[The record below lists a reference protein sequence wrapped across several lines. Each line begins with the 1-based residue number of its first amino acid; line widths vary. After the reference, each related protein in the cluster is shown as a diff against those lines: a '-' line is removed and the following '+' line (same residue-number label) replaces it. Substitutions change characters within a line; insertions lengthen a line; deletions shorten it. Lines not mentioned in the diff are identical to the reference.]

1 MPKLSGSFL
10 LPLFVQQ
17 RNSALVPQ
25 PITPSPRMTYREA
38 IEELETILR
47 ALETDAVDVDDLT
60 TRVERSAELIRLCR
74 HKLRHAEASLDRV
87 FDSLDEDEEDEED
100 EEETE
105 EADADDMETDDD
117 ADDEQEA
124 DDEHDHL
131 PGGPGR
137 AW

>member
-1 MPKLSGSFL
+1 
-10 LPLFVQQ
+10 
-17 RNSALVPQ
+17 
-25 PITPSPRMTYREA
+25 MTYREA

-60 TRVERSAELIRLCR
+60 ARVERSAELIRLCR

-87 FDSLDEDEEDEED
+87 FDTLDEEDDSDESAD
-100 EEETE
+100 EEEV
-105 EADADDMETDDD
+105 DDD
-117 ADDEQEA
+117 DDPVSDDDD

>member
-1 MPKLSGSFL
+1 
-10 LPLFVQQ
+10 
-17 RNSALVPQ
+17 
-25 PITPSPRMTYREA
+25 MTYREA

-87 FDSLDEDEEDEED
+87 FDSLDEEEDDGAAADGNDD
-100 EEETE
+100 EEEFE
-105 EADADDMETDDD
+105 
-117 ADDEQEA
+117 DEDA
-124 DDEHDHL
+124 DDEHDHM

>member
-1 MPKLSGSFL
+1 
-10 LPLFVQQ
+10 
-17 RNSALVPQ
+17 
-25 PITPSPRMTYREA
+25 MTYREA

-87 FDSLDEDEEDEED
+87 FDTLDE

-105 EADADDMETDDD
+105 EPADPEEEEEESDEDD
-117 ADDEQEA
+117 
-124 DDEHDHL
+124 HDHL

-137 AW
+137 GW

>member
-1 MPKLSGSFL
+1 
-10 LPLFVQQ
+10 
-17 RNSALVPQ
+17 
-25 PITPSPRMTYREA
+25 MTYREA

-87 FDSLDEDEEDEED
+87 FDTLDE

-105 EADADDMETDDD
+105 EDVDPEEEEDDD
-117 ADDEQEA
+117 DDE
-124 DDEHDHL
+124 DDHDHL

-137 AW
+137 GW

>member
-1 MPKLSGSFL
+1 
-10 LPLFVQQ
+10 
-17 RNSALVPQ
+17 
-25 PITPSPRMTYREA
+25 MTYREA

-60 TRVERSAELIRLCR
+60 ARVERSAELIRLCR

-87 FDSLDEDEEDEED
+87 FDSLDEDEEGQEDPEED
-100 EEETE
+100 EDETE
-105 EADADDMETDDD
+105 TAAENEADDDD
-117 ADDEQEA
+117 A
-124 DDEHDHL
+124 HDHL

>member
-1 MPKLSGSFL
+1 
-10 LPLFVQQ
+10 
-17 RNSALVPQ
+17 
-25 PITPSPRMTYREA
+25 MTYREA

-60 TRVERSAELIRLCR
+60 ARVERSAELIRLCR

-87 FDSLDEDEEDEED
+87 FDSLDEDEENEAEPNAGEDGEDEEAETDEED
-100 EEETE
+100 
-105 EADADDMETDDD
+105 ADE
-117 ADDEQEA
+117 

>member
-1 MPKLSGSFL
+1 
-10 LPLFVQQ
+10 
-17 RNSALVPQ
+17 
-25 PITPSPRMTYREA
+25 MTYREA

-87 FDSLDEDEEDEED
+87 FDTLDDEDEADELAED
-100 EEETE
+100 ETE
-105 EADADDMETDDD
+105 EEDTEDAEDADETDKHDD
-117 ADDEQEA
+117 
-124 DDEHDHL
+124 L
-131 PGGPGR
+131 PGGAGR

>member
-1 MPKLSGSFL
+1 
-10 LPLFVQQ
+10 
-17 RNSALVPQ
+17 
-25 PITPSPRMTYREA
+25 MTYREA

-87 FDSLDEDEEDEED
+87 FDTLDDDEEDDKQPEAHDEANTD
-100 EEETE
+100 DNNNEEELE
-105 EADADDMETDDD
+105 ETG
-117 ADDEQEA
+117 
-124 DDEHDHL
+124 EHDDL
-131 PGGPGR
+131 AGGPGR

>member
-1 MPKLSGSFL
+1 
-10 LPLFVQQ
+10 
-17 RNSALVPQ
+17 
-25 PITPSPRMTYREA
+25 MTYREA

-87 FDSLDEDEEDEED
+87 FDTLDEEDEADELVEEGEDAD
-100 EEETE
+100 EETN
-105 EADADDMETDDD
+105 
-117 ADDEQEA
+117 
-124 DDEHDHL
+124 EHDHL

-137 AW
+137 GW

>member
-1 MPKLSGSFL
+1 
-10 LPLFVQQ
+10 
-17 RNSALVPQ
+17 
-25 PITPSPRMTYREA
+25 MTYREA

-87 FDSLDEDEEDEED
+87 FDTLDDEDEADEPIEEEEDELSDGEDEDEEDL
-100 EEETE
+100 
-105 EADADDMETDDD
+105 
-117 ADDEQEA
+117 
-124 DDEHDHL
+124 DEHDDL
-131 PGGPGR
+131 AGGPGR

>member
-1 MPKLSGSFL
+1 
-10 LPLFVQQ
+10 
-17 RNSALVPQ
+17 
-25 PITPSPRMTYREA
+25 MTYREA

-87 FDSLDEDEEDEED
+87 FDTLDE

-105 EADADDMETDDD
+105 ETADSE
-117 ADDEQEA
+117 DDEEEEDD

-137 AW
+137 GW

>member
-1 MPKLSGSFL
+1 
-10 LPLFVQQ
+10 
-17 RNSALVPQ
+17 
-25 PITPSPRMTYREA
+25 MTYREA

-60 TRVERSAELIRLCR
+60 ARVERSAELIRLCR

-87 FDSLDEDEEDEED
+87 FDSLDEDEENDQEENSTDEDDDER

-105 EADADDMETDDD
+105 DEET
-117 ADDEQEA
+117 E

>member
-1 MPKLSGSFL
+1 
-10 LPLFVQQ
+10 
-17 RNSALVPQ
+17 
-25 PITPSPRMTYREA
+25 MTYREA

-60 TRVERSAELIRLCR
+60 ARVERSAELIRLCR

-87 FDSLDEDEEDEED
+87 FDSLDEEEENEAADDDDNETEDSPDEPAGEED
-100 EEETE
+100 
-105 EADADDMETDDD
+105 
-117 ADDEQEA
+117 EA

>member
-1 MPKLSGSFL
+1 
-10 LPLFVQQ
+10 
-17 RNSALVPQ
+17 
-25 PITPSPRMTYREA
+25 MTYREA

-87 FDSLDEDEEDEED
+87 FDTLDEEDETDELPEEDSESED
-100 EEETE
+100 E
-105 EADADDMETDDD
+105 DD
-117 ADDEQEA
+117 AEQDET
-124 DDEHDHL
+124 DEHDDL
-131 PGGPGR
+131 AGGPGR